1 MTADTISVMLV
12 DDHAVV
18 RMGFRLLLEGTDDLR
33 VVAEAESG
41 EQAVRLCGEAR
52 PEVVVMDLSMPGM
65 GGLEAIN
72 RILLKLP
79 DARILVLS
87 AHEDTAHPRRAL
99 AAGAKGYLTKRS
111 AAEELINAIRTVAS
125 GKTYIESSM
134 AQALAVGQMTGK
146 KSPIDI
152 LSGRE
157 FEVFMLLAK
166 GKSVAEI
173 AETLSLSPRTVG
185 THMYHVKQKLEA
197 GNAAELAIIAMQQ
210 GLLEP

>member
-1 MTADTISVMLV
+1 MTAGTISVMLV

-72 RILLKLP
+72 RILSKLP

-111 AAEELINAIRTVAS
+111 AAEELINAIRTVAG

-185 THMYHVKQKLEA
+185 THMYHVKQKLDA

>member
-1 MTADTISVMLV
+1 MTAGTISVMLV

-72 RILLKLP
+72 RILSKLP

-185 THMYHVKQKLEA
+185 THMYHVKQKLDA

>member
-1 MTADTISVMLV
+1 MTAGPISVMLV

-18 RMGFRLLLEGTDDLR
+18 RMGFRLLLEETEDLR
-33 VVAEAESG
+33 VVAEADSG
-41 EQAVRLCGEAR
+41 EQAVRLCGEVQ
-52 PEVVVMDLSMPGM
+52 PDVVVMDLSMPGM
-65 GGLEAIN
+65 GGLDAIN
-72 RILLKLP
+72 RILSKLP
-79 DARILVLS
+79 DVRILVLS
-87 AHEDTAHPRRAL
+87 AHEDTTHPRRAL

-111 AAEELINAIRTVAS
+111 AAEELINAIRTVAA
-125 GKTYIESSM
+125 GKTYIEPTM
-134 AQALAVGQMTGK
+134 AQALAVGQVTGK

-173 AETLSLSPRTVG
+173 ADALSLSPRTVG
-185 THMYHVKQKLEA
+185 THMYHVKQKLDA
-197 GNAAELAIIAMQQ
+197 GNAAELAIIAMQH

>member
-1 MTADTISVMLV
+1 MSPGAISVMLV

-33 VVAEAESG
+33 VVAEAQSG
-41 EQAVRLCGEAR
+41 EEAVRLCAEAR
-52 PEVVVMDLSMPGM
+52 PDVVVMDLSMPGI

-72 RILLKLP
+72 RILSKLP
-79 DARILVLS
+79 DAKILVLS

-111 AAEELINAIRTVAS
+111 AAEELINAIRTVAR
-125 GKTYIESSM
+125 GKNYIEPSM
-134 AQALAVGQMTGK
+134 AQVLAVGQVTGK

-166 GKSVAEI
+166 GKSVADI
-173 AETLSLSPRTVG
+173 ADALSLSPRTVG
-185 THMYHVKQKLEA
+185 THMYHVKQKLNA
-197 GNAAELAIIAMQQ
+197 GNAAELAIIAMQH

>member
-1 MTADTISVMLV
+1 MTAGPISVMLV

-18 RMGFRLLLEGTDDLR
+18 RMGFRLLLEETEDLR
-33 VVAEAESG
+33 VVTEADSG
-41 EQAVRLCGEAR
+41 EQAVRLCGEVQ
-52 PEVVVMDLSMPGM
+52 PDVVVMDLSMPGM
-65 GGLEAIN
+65 GGLDAIN
-72 RILLKLP
+72 RILSKLP
-79 DARILVLS
+79 DVRILVLS
-87 AHEDTAHPRRAL
+87 AHEDTTHPRRAL

-111 AAEELINAIRTVAS
+111 AAEELINAIRTVAA
-125 GKTYIESSM
+125 GKTYIEPTM
-134 AQALAVGQMTGK
+134 AQALAVGQVTGK

-173 AETLSLSPRTVG
+173 ADALSLSPRTVG
-185 THMYHVKQKLEA
+185 THMYHVKQKLDA
-197 GNAAELAIIAMQQ
+197 GNAAELAIIAMQH

>member
-1 MTADTISVMLV
+1 MNPGAISVMLV

-33 VVAEAESG
+33 VVAEAQSG
-41 EQAVRLCGEAR
+41 EEAVRLCPEAR
-52 PEVVVMDLSMPGM
+52 PDVVVMDLSMPGI

-72 RILLKLP
+72 RILSKAP
-79 DARILVLS
+79 DAKILVLS

-111 AAEELINAIRTVAS
+111 AAEELINAIRTVAR
-125 GKTYIESSM
+125 GKNYIEPSM
-134 AQALAVGQMTGK
+134 AQVLAVGQVTGK
-146 KSPIDI
+146 KSAIDI

-166 GKSVAEI
+166 GKSVADI
-173 AETLSLSPRTVG
+173 ADALSLSPRTVG
-185 THMYHVKQKLEA
+185 THMYHVKQKLNA
-197 GNAAELAIIAMQQ
+197 GNAAELAIIAMQH

>member
-72 RILLKLP
+72 RILSKLP

>member
-1 MTADTISVMLV
+1 MSPGAISVMLV

-33 VVAEAESG
+33 VVAEAQSG
-41 EQAVRLCGEAR
+41 EEAARLCAEAR
-52 PEVVVMDLSMPGM
+52 PDVVVMDLSMPGI

-72 RILLKLP
+72 RILSKLP
-79 DARILVLS
+79 DAKILVLS

-111 AAEELINAIRTVAS
+111 AAEELINAIRTVAR
-125 GKTYIESSM
+125 GKSYIEPSM
-134 AQALAVGQMTGK
+134 AQVLAVGQVTGK

-166 GKSVAEI
+166 GKTVADI
-173 AETLSLSPRTVG
+173 ADALSLSPRTVG
-185 THMYHVKQKLEA
+185 THMYHVKQKLNA
-197 GNAAELAIIAMQQ
+197 GNAAELAIIAMQH